1 MAAALA
7 SPAVSLS
14 SGTSSIPLRVL
25 CVSVLNPFPLR
36 ELIAAA
42 QRSAR
47 LYWIPINFRLARLT
61 FRTHQDKRERFSP
74 VPRMAQQT
82 SLSSENLPAGEAAL
96 ALKNVSKSFP
106 GVSALDDVSFDV
118 MPGEVH
124 ALLGENGAG
133 KSTLIKIVS
142 GVYPPTSGEMHV
154 HGKPVHFAHPR
165 EAQAHGIATIYQ
177 EFSLYPELTVAENIF
192 AGNMPRKFS
201 GLVLDWAAAA
211 RQAAAV
217 LESLDASDLDVR
229 ARVGT
234 LSVGNRQRVEIAKA
248 LSRQAQILILD
259 EPTAVLTQHDT
270 ERLYGIIR
278 RLRAQKVALVYIS
291 HRLNEIFALA
301 DRVTVLRDG
310 KFIGVKPA
318 AETNEGELIRMMVG
332 RALELEPLPHLDN
345 PAPTG
350 QVVLRVRNLSR
361 RPLLRDASLEVRAGE
376 IVGLAGLVGSGRS
389 ELAQAVFGVAPPES
403 GTIEIDGKPV
413 KITRPE
419 EAIGLGIAYAPED
432 RQRQGLVIA
441 MTVAEN
447 IGLTRIWQLMRGPF
461 LDFQAEEM
469 LARQYIGTLRIKTPS
484 SHQVARNL
492 SGGNQQKIVLGK
504 WLATKPRLLI
514 VDEPTR
520 GIDVGAR
527 AEIHRL
533 LDGLARDEKMAIL
546 VISSDLP
553 EILRLSDRVC
563 VMREGYL
570 VAEFARRNATQENVL
585 AAAVG
590 QQLNGERTT
599 ASDH

>member
-1 MAAALA
+1 MAHHN
-7 SPAVSLS
+7 SP
-14 SGTSSIPLRVL
+14 
-25 CVSVLNPFPLR
+25 
-36 ELIAAA
+36 
-42 QRSAR
+42 
-47 LYWIPINFRLARLT
+47 
-61 FRTHQDKRERFSP
+61 
-74 VPRMAQQT
+74 
-82 SLSSENLPAGEAAL
+82 SSENLRTGEPAL

-106 GVSALDDVSFDV
+106 GVRALDDVSFDV

-142 GVYPPTSGEMHV
+142 GVYPPTSGEMRV
-154 HGKPVHFAHPR
+154 HGQLVHFAHPR

-192 AGNMPRKFS
+192 AGNMPRKFG
-201 GLVLDWAAAA
+201 GLALDWSEAE
-211 RQAAAV
+211 RKAAAV
-217 LESLDASDLDVR
+217 LESLDASDLNVR
-229 ARVGT
+229 ARVGA

-270 ERLYGIIR
+270 ERLYGIIH

-318 AETNEGELIRMMVG
+318 AETNEAELIRMMVG
-332 RALELEPLPHLDN
+332 RALELEPLPHLESA
-345 PAPTG
+345 APKG
-350 QVVLRVRNLSR
+350 DVVLRVRNLAR

-376 IVGLAGLVGSGRS
+376 VVGLAGLVGSGRS
-389 ELAQAVFGVAPPES
+389 ELAQTVFGVARPES
-403 GTIEIDGKPV
+403 GTIEIDGKAV
-413 KITRPE
+413 KIAGPE
-419 EAIGLGIAYAPED
+419 EAIELGVAYAPED

-447 IGLTRIWQLMRGPF
+447 LGLTRIWKLMRGPF
-461 LDFQAEEM
+461 LDFHAEEL
-469 LARQYIGTLRIKTPS
+469 LARQYIETLRIKTPT

-533 LDGLARDEKMAIL
+533 LDKLAREEKMAIL

-570 VAEFARRNATQENVL
+570 VAEFARNKATQENVL

-590 QQLNGERTT
+590 QQLNGDVANPAAANHKTT
-599 ASDH
+599 IQ

>member
-1 MAAALA
+1 MVQKNPTA
-7 SPAVSLS
+7 PAPTSS
-14 SGTSSIPLRVL
+14 SG
-25 CVSVLNPFPLR
+25 NP
-36 ELIAAA
+36 
-42 QRSAR
+42 
-47 LYWIPINFRLARLT
+47 
-61 FRTHQDKRERFSP
+61 
-74 VPRMAQQT
+74 
-82 SLSSENLPAGEAAL
+82 AL
-96 ALKNVSKSFP
+96 ALRNVTKTFP
-106 GVSALDDVSFDV
+106 GVRALDDVSFDV
-118 MPGEVH
+118 WPGEVH

-142 GVYPPTSGEMHV
+142 GVYPPGSGEMQV
-154 HGKPVHFAHPR
+154 DGKTVHFAHPR

-192 AGNMPRKFS
+192 AGNMPRRLGGFA
-201 GLVLDWAAAA
+201 LDWGRAARDAAAL
-211 RQAAAV
+211 
-217 LESLDASDLDVR
+217 LESLDAGDLNVR
-229 ARVGT
+229 SRVGT

-248 LSRQAQILILD
+248 LSRKARILILD

-270 ERLYGIIR
+270 ERLFGIIH
-278 RLRAQKVALVYIS
+278 RLRSQNVAIVYIS

-301 DRVTVLRDG
+301 NRVTVLRDG

-318 AETNEGELIRMMVG
+318 AETNESELIRMMVG
-332 RALELEPLPHLDN
+332 RALELEPLPHLGE
-345 PAPTG
+345 PTSAG
-350 QVVLRVRNLSR
+350 PVVLRARNLAR
-361 RPLLRDASLEVRAGE
+361 RPLLKDASLEVRAGE

-403 GTIEIDGKPV
+403 GTVEIDGRAV
-413 KITRPE
+413 TISRPE
-419 EAIGLGIAYAPED
+419 DAIELGIAYAPED

-441 MTVAEN
+441 MTVGEN
-447 IGLTRIWQLMRGPF
+447 IGLTRIWKLMRGPF
-461 LDFQAEEM
+461 LDFQAEDKLAVEYIEM
-469 LARQYIGTLRIKTPS
+469 LRIKTPT
-484 SHQVARNL
+484 SHQIARNL

-533 LDGLARDEKMAIL
+533 LDNLAREENMAIL

-553 EILRLSDRVC
+553 EVLRLSDRIC

-570 VAEFARRNATQENVL
+570 VAEFARNNATQENIL

-590 QQLNGERTT
+590 QKANGDSTSAT
-599 ASDH
+599 NSGH

>member
-1 MAAALA
+1 
-7 SPAVSLS
+7 
-14 SGTSSIPLRVL
+14 
-25 CVSVLNPFPLR
+25 
-36 ELIAAA
+36 
-42 QRSAR
+42 
-47 LYWIPINFRLARLT
+47 
-61 FRTHQDKRERFSP
+61 
-74 VPRMAQQT
+74 MAQHNP
-82 SLSSENLPAGEAAL
+82 LSTENLPAGESAFAL
-96 ALKNVSKSFP
+96 RNVCKSFP
-106 GVSALDDVSFDV
+106 GVRALDDVSFDV
-118 MPGEVH
+118 LPGEVH

-133 KSTLIKIVS
+133 KSTLIKIMS
-142 GVYPPTSGEMHV
+142 GVYPPTSGELQV
-154 HGKPVHFAHPR
+154 RGRPVHFLHPR

-201 GLVLDWAAAA
+201 GLVLDWAAAE

-217 LESLDASDLDVR
+217 LESLDAGDLNVR
-229 ARVGT
+229 SRVGT

-259 EPTAVLTQHDT
+259 EPTAVLTQHDA

-310 KFIGVKPA
+310 KLIGVRPA

-332 RALELEPLPHLDN
+332 RALELEPLPHLN
-345 PAPTG
+345 SAAPVG
-350 QVVLRVRNLSR
+350 QVVLRVRNLAR

-403 GTIEIDGKPV
+403 GTVEIDGKAV
-413 KITRPE
+413 KISRPE
-419 EAIGLGIAYAPED
+419 DAIELGIAYAPED
-432 RQRQGLVIA
+432 RQRQGLVIS

-461 LDFQAEEM
+461 LDFQAEEL
-469 LARQYIGTLRIKTPS
+469 LAQQYIEILRIKTPT

-533 LDGLARDEKMAIL
+533 LDRLARDEKMAIL

-570 VAEFARRNATQENVL
+570 VADFARNKVTQENVL

-590 QQLNGERTT
+590 QQSNGNRATPA

>member
-1 MAAALA
+1 MVQENPTA
-7 SPAVSLS
+7 SAS
-14 SGTSSIPLRVL
+14 T
-25 CVSVLNPFPLR
+25 NPP
-36 ELIAAA
+36 
-42 QRSAR
+42 
-47 LYWIPINFRLARLT
+47 
-61 FRTHQDKRERFSP
+61 
-74 VPRMAQQT
+74 
-82 SLSSENLPAGEAAL
+82 GEPAL
-96 ALKNVSKSFP
+96 ALRNVSKTFP
-106 GVSALDDVSFDV
+106 GVRALDDVSFDV
-118 MPGEVH
+118 WPGEVH

-142 GVYPPTSGEMHV
+142 GVYPPSSGEMQV
-154 HGKPVHFAHPR
+154 DGKTVHFAHPR

-192 AGNMPRKFS
+192 SGNMPRTMS
-201 GLVLDWAAAA
+201 GLVLDWRRAEREAAAL
-211 RQAAAV
+211 
-217 LESLDASDLDVR
+217 LESLDATDLNVR
-229 ARVGT
+229 SRVGT

-248 LSRQAQILILD
+248 LSRKARILILD

-278 RLRAQKVALVYIS
+278 RLRTQKVAIVYIS

-301 DRVTVLRDG
+301 NRVTVLRDG
-310 KFIGVKPA
+310 KFIGIKLA

-332 RALELEPLPHLDN
+332 RALEQEPLPHLGM
-345 PAPTG
+345 PTSSG
-350 QVVLRVRNLSR
+350 PVVLRVRNLAR

-389 ELAQAVFGVAPPES
+389 ELAQSIFGVAPPES
-403 GTIEIDGKPV
+403 GTIEIDGRAV
-413 KITRPE
+413 KISRAE
-419 EAIGLGIAYAPED
+419 DAIELGIAYAPED

-447 IGLTRIWQLMRGPF
+447 IGLTRIWKLMRGPF
-461 LDFQAEEM
+461 LDFQAEDE
-469 LARQYIGTLRIKTPS
+469 LANEYIETLRIKTPT
-484 SHQVARNL
+484 SHQIARNL

-533 LDGLARDEKMAIL
+533 LDKLSREENMAIL

-553 EILRLSDRVC
+553 EILRLSDRIC
-563 VMREGYL
+563 VMREGVL
-570 VAEFARRNATQENVL
+570 VAEFARNNATQENIL

-590 QQLNGERTT
+590 QRANGDSSART
-599 ASDH
+599 AH